1 MKKLHFCFSRAA
13 SRALSRAVGNP
24 ATGILPVYR
33 NSFGVRINLVSSP
46 ERERERER
54 EGRVGGAAM
63 VCMKLCRC
71 YI

>member
-46 ERERERER
+46 ERERERE
-54 EGRVGGAAM
+54 GRVGGAAM